1 MKRKKGISIVL
12 IMTIIMLFYAQPIFA
27 KEKDFI
33 ISEEI
38 QSEINRLQ
46 KEDPSNKDY
55 IDSVIENFYNDI
67 NTNSDD
73 LNQLL
78 VEAIDS
84 LEKLQL
90 SSDQSYSEAIKAQEE
105 LIRNNAQIKAA
116 WQDLYISAMKDY
128 TIGISLVKKKGCPNT
143 ANYMSHAIVPMDKV
157 GTSWKPDSIYH
168 KNDSWAKTLIFN
180 EMLTGEIYSKFE
192 QEILIPG
199 KSYGSITGS
208 FAFTSKNSTL
218 DAFAALHKVNY
229 SATFTKKSGGY
240 SVAFKITDVYDFGW
254 GAYDNFAVGF
264 GNNYCYIMQSN
275 GWIKPFNIIITANG

>member
-1 MKRKKGISIVL
+1 MKGKKSISVVL
-12 IMTIIMLFYAQPIFA
+12 IMTIIMLFCAQPIFA

-78 VEAIDS
+78 IEAIDS

-105 LIRNNAQIKAA
+105 LIRNNAQTKAA

-128 TIGISLVKKKGCPNT
+128 TIGISVVKKRG
-143 ANYMSHAIVPMDKV
+143 VP
-157 GTSWKPDSIYH
+157 
-168 KNDSWAKTLIFN
+168 
-180 EMLTGEIYSKFE
+180 
-192 QEILIPG
+192 IL
-199 KSYGSITGS
+199 
-208 FAFTSKNSTL
+208 
-218 DAFAALHKVNY
+218 
-229 SATFTKKSGGY
+229 
-240 SVAFKITDVYDFGW
+240 
-254 GAYDNFAVGF
+254 
-264 GNNYCYIMQSN
+264 Q
-275 GWIKPFNIIITANG
+275 II

>member
-1 MKRKKGISIVL
+1 MKGKKSISVVL

-78 VEAIDS
+78 IGAIDS

-105 LIRNNAQIKAA
+105 LIRNNAQTKAA

-128 TIGISLVKKKGCPNT
+128 TIGISVVKKRG
-143 ANYMSHAIVPMDKV
+143 VP
-157 GTSWKPDSIYH
+157 
-168 KNDSWAKTLIFN
+168 
-180 EMLTGEIYSKFE
+180 
-192 QEILIPG
+192 IL
-199 KSYGSITGS
+199 
-208 FAFTSKNSTL
+208 
-218 DAFAALHKVNY
+218 
-229 SATFTKKSGGY
+229 
-240 SVAFKITDVYDFGW
+240 
-254 GAYDNFAVGF
+254 
-264 GNNYCYIMQSN
+264 Q
-275 GWIKPFNIIITANG
+275 II

>member
-1 MKRKKGISIVL
+1 
-12 IMTIIMLFYAQPIFA
+12 MTIIMLFYAQPIFA

-78 VEAIDS
+78 IEAIDS

-105 LIRNNAQIKAA
+105 LIRNNAQTKAA

-128 TIGISLVKKKGCPNT
+128 TIGISVVKKRG
-143 ANYMSHAIVPMDKV
+143 VP
-157 GTSWKPDSIYH
+157 
-168 KNDSWAKTLIFN
+168 
-180 EMLTGEIYSKFE
+180 
-192 QEILIPG
+192 IL
-199 KSYGSITGS
+199 
-208 FAFTSKNSTL
+208 
-218 DAFAALHKVNY
+218 
-229 SATFTKKSGGY
+229 
-240 SVAFKITDVYDFGW
+240 
-254 GAYDNFAVGF
+254 
-264 GNNYCYIMQSN
+264 Q
-275 GWIKPFNIIITANG
+275 II